1 MGCRSS
7 AADQAITLTTAL
19 CTLAPLEKARGMA
32 RLARSRQFFSHLGL
46 SFGLAQRR
54 RANRHLALEKAPY
67 LLNGTQDWRLTS
79 PIL

>member
-46 SFGLAQRR
+46 SFGLAKTTR
-54 RANRHLALEKAPY
+54 
-67 LLNGTQDWRLTS
+67 
-79 PIL
+79 